1 MSYLEKVFS
10 LNNKVALVTGA
21 AGGNGKTISEA
32 LLRSGATVIL
42 VDIKKKELTNAVK
55 SFLKQGLDAFEFNCD
70 ITKSNQIS
78 KLLDFIIK
86 KNRGLDILVNNAGVS
101 FPYSTINYPEKFWEK
116 TYEVNLKA
124 PFILSKKF
132 AKIMKNQTS
141 GGVIINITSINAE
154 LAFPDNPAYQACK
167 GALKQLTKSLA
178 LDFSKYKIRVNSIGP
193 GYFRTKMTEKSWNDK
208 KKRKQRTERTIMK
221 RWGVS
226 NDLIGAIIFLTSNA
240 SSYIPGQDIYID
252 GGWLIKGLD

>member
-101 FPYSTINYPEKFWEK
+101 FPYSTIDYPEKFWEK

-124 PFILSKKF
+124 PFVLSKKF

-141 GGVIINITSINAE
+141 GGVIINVTSINAE

-208 KKRKQRTERTIMK
+208 KLRKIRSQRTVLG
-221 RWGVS
+221 RWGRPS
-226 NDLIGAIIFLTSNA
+226 DLAGIIICLCSES
-240 SSYIPGQDIYID
+240 SSYITGQDIYVD
-252 GGWLIKGLD
+252 GGWLIKGL

>member
-86 KNRGLDILVNNAGVS
+86 KK
-101 FPYSTINYPEKFWEK
+101 STIRY
-116 TYEVNLKA
+116 
-124 PFILSKKF
+124 
-132 AKIMKNQTS
+132 
-141 GGVIINITSINAE
+141 
-154 LAFPDNPAYQACK
+154 
-167 GALKQLTKSLA
+167 
-178 LDFSKYKIRVNSIGP
+178 FSK
-193 GYFRTKMTEKSWNDK
+193 
-208 KKRKQRTERTIMK
+208 
-221 RWGVS
+221 
-226 NDLIGAIIFLTSNA
+226 
-240 SSYIPGQDIYID
+240 
-252 GGWLIKGLD
+252 

>member
-86 KNRGLDILVNNAGVS
+86 K
-101 FPYSTINYPEKFWEK
+101 K
-116 TYEVNLKA
+116 
-124 PFILSKKF
+124 
-132 AKIMKNQTS
+132 S
-141 GGVIINITSINAE
+141 GIR
-154 LAFPDNPAYQACK
+154 Y
-167 GALKQLTKSLA
+167 
-178 LDFSKYKIRVNSIGP
+178 FSK
-193 GYFRTKMTEKSWNDK
+193 
-208 KKRKQRTERTIMK
+208 
-221 RWGVS
+221 
-226 NDLIGAIIFLTSNA
+226 
-240 SSYIPGQDIYID
+240 
-252 GGWLIKGLD
+252 

>member
-42 VDIKKKELTNAVK
+42 VDIKKKELTNVVK

-101 FPYSTINYPEKFWEK
+101 FPYSTIYYPENFWEK

-124 PFILSKKF
+124 PFVLSKKF
-132 AKIMKNQTS
+132 AKIIPN
-141 GGVIINITSINAE
+141 
-154 LAFPDNPAYQACK
+154 
-167 GALKQLTKSLA
+167 
-178 LDFSKYKIRVNSIGP
+178 VNSQQVQMNN
-193 GYFRTKMTEKSWNDK
+193 YS
-208 KKRKQRTERTIMK
+208 
-221 RWGVS
+221 
-226 NDLIGAIIFLTSNA
+226 
-240 SSYIPGQDIYID
+240 
-252 GGWLIKGLD
+252 

>member
-10 LNNKVALVTGA
+10 LNDKVALVTGA

-86 KNRGLDILVNNAGVS
+86 K
-101 FPYSTINYPEKFWEK
+101 
-116 TYEVNLKA
+116 
-124 PFILSKKF
+124 
-132 AKIMKNQTS
+132 
-141 GGVIINITSINAE
+141 
-154 LAFPDNPAYQACK
+154 
-167 GALKQLTKSLA
+167 
-178 LDFSKYKIRVNSIGP
+178 
-193 GYFRTKMTEKSWNDK
+193 
-208 KKRKQRTERTIMK
+208 
-221 RWGVS
+221 
-226 NDLIGAIIFLTSNA
+226 
-240 SSYIPGQDIYID
+240 ID
-252 GGWLIKGLD
+252 D